1 MQDKNYHFDVIIVGA
16 GPAGTTCALALQ
28 NSGLKIAIID
38 KAVFPR
44 DKVCGD
50 AIPTRAVT
58 VLKKINPKYFEA
70 LAQFEKKEKITT
82 SRVVVSSGKELFF
95 HWKSEAFNCARFEFD
110 NFLFDFVKKETQTS
124 VFENTEILSIKIQD
138 DVVVL
143 DTYVNHFTTSI
154 VIGCDGAHSI
164 VAKKLANFK
173 VNKKMFSG
181 AVRSY
186 QQNIPGNTV
195 NTNEVFFSQKY
206 TPGYFWLFPVSEHS
220 FNIGFGMLS
229 EIISLKKIN
238 LKKAMVDVVTEFPEL
253 SQRFT
258 KAGLEFQTDGFG
270 LPMGNGKTNL
280 SGNRFLLCG
289 DAGSLIDPISGAGIG
304 NAMESSFWAAN
315 HVIKYFSNSNFD
327 AQTNKNYD
335 RSVYR
340 EIGKELK
347 KNMRIL
353 RLSSKFPWLVNLT
366 ISCLAKNNFITKYFK
381 KGF

>member
-28 NSGLKIAIID
+28 NSGLKIAILD
-38 KAVFPR
+38 KAIFPR

-50 AIPTRAVT
+50 AIPTRSVS

-70 LAQFEKKEKITT
+70 LSQFEKKEKITT
-82 SRVVVSSGKELFF
+82 SRVVVSSGKDLFF
-95 HWKSEAFNCARFEFD
+95 HWKSEAFNCKRFEFD
-110 NFLFDFVKKETQTS
+110 NLLFDLVKKETQTS

-138 DVVVL
+138 DLVIL
-143 DTYVNHFTTSI
+143 DTNSNHFTSSI

-164 VAKKLANFK
+164 VAKKMADFK
-173 VNKKMFSG
+173 VNKKMYAG

-186 QQNIPGNTV
+186 QQNITGNTAY
-195 NTNEVFFSQKY
+195 TNEVFFSQKY

-229 EIISLKKIN
+229 ENIALKKIN
-238 LKKAMVDVVTEFPEL
+238 LKKAIVDVVTEFPEL

-258 KAGLEFQTDGFG
+258 KAGLEFITEGFG
-270 LPMGNGKTNL
+270 LPMGNGKTSL

-304 NAMESSFWAAN
+304 NAMESSFHAAN
-315 HVIKYFSNSNFD
+315 HVIKYFSSSNFD
-327 AQTNKNYD
+327 AQINKNYD

-347 KNMRIL
+347 KNTLIL
-353 RLSSKFPWLVNLT
+353 RLSSKFPWLVNLA
-366 ISCLAKNNFITKYFK
+366 ISFLANNNFVSNYLR

>member
-28 NSGLKIAIID
+28 NSGLKIAILD
-38 KAVFPR
+38 KAIFPR

-50 AIPTRAVT
+50 AIPTRSVS

-70 LAQFEKKEKITT
+70 LSQFEKKEKITT
-82 SRVVVSSGKELFF
+82 SRVVVSSGKDLFF
-95 HWKSEAFNCARFEFD
+95 HWKSEAFNCKRFEFD
-110 NFLFDFVKKETQTS
+110 NLLFDLVKKETQTS

-138 DVVVL
+138 DLVIL
-143 DTYVNHFTTSI
+143 DTNSNHFTSSI

-164 VAKKLANFK
+164 VAKKMADFK
-173 VNKKMFSG
+173 VNKKMYAG

-186 QQNIPGNTV
+186 QQNITGNTAY
-195 NTNEVFFSQKY
+195 TNEVFFSQKY

-229 EIISLKKIN
+229 ENIALKKIN
-238 LKKAMVDVVTEFPEL
+238 LKKAIVDVVTEFPEL

-258 KAGLEFQTDGFG
+258 KAGLEFITEGFG
-270 LPMGNGKTNL
+270 LPMGNGKTSL

-304 NAMESSFWAAN
+304 NAMESSFHAAN
-315 HVIKYFSNSNFD
+315 HVIKYFSSSNFD
-327 AQTNKNYD
+327 AQINKNYD

-347 KNMRIL
+347 KNTLIL
-353 RLSSKFPWLVNLT
+353 RLSSKFPWLVNLG
-366 ISCLAKNNFITKYFK
+366 ISFLANNNFVSNYLR